1 MSTNSPDQERLL
13 QLLAGRA
20 LGDLDREETRE
31 LDSVIAK
38 LSPGEASSSRRD
50 LAELERLKGTMLL
63 GWDAGGAMQSK
74 LSPEL
79 RGRILSAGRS
89 MLKRGESASPPRRG
103 MRPRE
108 GIAWFLAAASIALAV
123 FAWNRPGALVAPTP
137 SWRARQDLLQQPDST
152 KLAWSTT
159 DDPEAKGVSGDIV
172 WNSQQQKGYMRFKG
186 LASNDPRLQQYQLW
200 IFDKGREGDFPVDG
214 GVFDIN
220 SASKDPSTGDLVVPI
235 APKLAVRNPAM
246 FAVTMELPG
255 GVVVTKKERL
265 LLLAKSEAN

>member
-1 MSTNSPDQERLL
+1 MNTNSPDQERLL
-13 QLLAGRA
+13 HLLAGRA
-20 LGDLDREETRE
+20 LGDLGHEESHE
-31 LDSVIAK
+31 LDLVLAK
-38 LSPGEASSSRRD
+38 LSQSEASSARRVV
-50 LAELERLKGTMLL
+50 AELESLKGSMLV
-63 GWDAGGAMQSK
+63 GWDAGESMQSN

-79 RGRILSAGRS
+79 RGRILNAGRS
-89 MLKRGESASPPRRG
+89 MLKDGGSSSPVRGD

-108 GIAWFLAAASIALAV
+108 GIAWFLTAASVALAV
-123 FAWNRPGALVAPTP
+123 FAWNRPEALVAPVP
-137 SWRARQDLLQQPDST
+137 SWRARQELLQQPDST
-152 KLAWSTT
+152 KLAWSST
-159 DDPEAKGVSGDIV
+159 DDPDAKGVSGDVV
-172 WNSQQQKGYMRFKG
+172 WNSQQQRGYMRFKN
-186 LASNDPRLQQYQLW
+186 LAANDPRLQQYQLW

-235 APKLAVRNPAM
+235 APKLAIRNPAM